1 MPRFSQRL
9 VLYNHAEKKVTTL
22 PFETSQGHG
31 VTNIRGTSHGDHQDG
46 NLTPV
51 ISHHRNHVKRTTCL
65 KTEANPKKFIYNLN
79 VAMIVKNKT
88 HIIDS
93 ITNY

>member
-22 PFETSQGHG
+22 PFETSQGHA
-31 VTNIRGTSHGDHQDG
+31 NIRGTSHGDYQDG

-51 ISHHRNHVKRTTCL
+51 ISHHRNHVKRITRL
-65 KTEANPKKFIYNLN
+65 KTEANPNFYIYNLN
-79 VAMIVKNKT
+79 VNIIVMNKT
-88 HIIDS
+88 LKIEL
-93 ITNY
+93 